1 MSNKLI
7 VWRPFLSWLFH
18 ENIYL
23 QVVLQWFLQNMLRK
37 VLCLKIFVANLHLF
51 SETIISVYLRT
62 CNVFITLI
70 GKLEDYCS
78 MSQDAM
84 LKITFYCFLK
94 NLELLSRWPSEF
106 PTTLAFNT
114 SLTDFNLIFGTVL
127 SENFKYTS
135 LRIS

>member
-1 MSNKLI
+1 MSNKQI

-23 QVVLQWFLQNMLRK
+23 QVVLQSQNMLRK

-114 SLTDFNLIFGTVL
+114 NLTDFNLIFGTVL